1 MKKLLFCF
9 VLLAVPGCAALDSS
23 LGYLAELDPQNVIA
37 NKVAPAVIHGVAAS
51 IEESYGSGWGTV
63 AIAASAAATAV
74 LGSYAGTRRR
84 RKKA

>member
-9 VLLAVPGCAALDSS
+9 ALLALPGCAALDSS

-51 IEESYGSGWGTV
+51 IEESYGSSWGTV
-63 AIAASAAATAV
+63 AVAASAAATAV
-74 LGSYAGTRRR
+74 LGSYAGARRR
-84 RKKA
+84 RKKS

>member
-1 MKKLLFCF
+1 MKKLLLCF
-9 VLLAVPGCAALDSS
+9 VLLVVPGCAALDSS

-63 AIAASAAATAV
+63 AASAAATAV
-74 LGSYAGTRRR
+74 LGSYAGARRR